1 MQISPLFNNY
11 SVENPLNLESVAS
24 KKILNDTTSEN
35 KTDSTTSVGFKDVL
49 VNVVQAVNESQ
60 ITSDK
65 KIEGLIRG
73 DQDITMH
80 DVMISL
86 QESQMSMQLL
96 IEVRN
101 KLYDCYQQLNS
112 VNI

>member
-1 MQISPLFNNY
+1 MQISPIFNNY
-11 SVENPLNLESVAS
+11 SVENPLNLESIAS
-24 KKILNDTTSEN
+24 KKISSNTAEDN
-35 KTDSTTSVGFKDVL
+35 KVEFDNILFKTI
-49 VNVVQAVNESQ
+49 QSVNESQ
-60 ITSDK
+60 VIANEK
-65 KIEGLIRG
+65 VEALIKG
-73 DQDITMH
+73 DENINMH

-112 VNI
+112 VTL

>member
-1 MQISPLFNNY
+1 MQISPIFNNY
-11 SVENPLNLESVAS
+11 SVENPLNLESIAS
-24 KKILNDTTSEN
+24 KKISSNTAEDN
-35 KTDSTTSVGFKDVL
+35 KVEFDNILFKTI
-49 VNVVQAVNESQ
+49 QSVNESQ
-60 ITSDK
+60 VIANEK
-65 KIEGLIRG
+65 VEALIKG
-73 DQDITMH
+73 NENINMH

-112 VNI
+112 VTL

>member
-1 MQISPLFNNY
+1 MQISSMFGNY
-11 SVENPLNLESVAS
+11 SVENPLNLESIAN
-24 KKILNDTTSEN
+24 KKISTDKAEDVNKVKFSNILIDTIQ
-35 KTDSTTSVGFKDVL
+35 G
-49 VNVVQAVNESQ
+49 VNQSQ
-60 ITSDK
+60 ITSNE
-65 KIEGLIRG
+65 KIEALISG
-73 DQDITMH
+73 EGNVNMH

-112 VNI
+112 VNL